1 MFSTIRTRLTLR
13 SVRARLT
20 DWYVLTLGAT
30 LLVFAVFVWLL
41 RATTLYRELDA
52 GLDIESHQIVNDFMP
67 ALLGLDPTS
76 DLVERPRASS
86 LPMIVRRVSG
96 ALLYRS
102 DAFPVLDWAG
112 ERQLAQ
118 LAAGESVTFTTVN
131 DRSGMPIR
139 VAALAVARTG
149 ADPLILQVAG
159 STEPARDTLKQ
170 LAGAMALGI
179 LVVLAIASY
188 GSGLTTR
195 RAFAPVDAIVARVR
209 DIQATGLNER
219 LDVSGGS
226 AELDRLVLTLNEML
240 DRIEASMQ
248 SARRFAADASHE
260 LQTPLASMRGIAEA
274 SLRDPRRS
282 GDSQRW
288 AEDLLAEIGRCSIL
302 VRDLRL
308 LALAEAGQVV
318 AARESVDVAAVAL
331 ECGEIARAIAEARQI
346 QVETAIAAHPIVSG
360 SALHLRRVILN
371 LTDNAIRYSPPDS
384 TVQISVTEGPREAV
398 IIVRDHGCGIGDED
412 LPHIFEPFYR
422 ADPARAR
429 DTGGSGLGLAIAEQ
443 IVRAHGGQMSVVS
456 RLGEGST
463 FTVSL
468 PTVPAA

>member
-20 DWYVLTLGAT
+20 FWYVLTLGAT
-30 LLVFAVFVWLL
+30 LLTFGVFVWLV

-52 GLDIESHQIVNDFMP
+52 GLEVQGHQIATDFRP
-67 ALLGLDPTS
+67 ALLGLDPATE
-76 DLVERPRASS
+76 LALQPRAES
-86 LPMIVRRVSG
+86 LPIAVRRSRG

-102 DAFPVLDWAG
+102 PAFPALEWAG

-118 LAAGESVTFTTVN
+118 VTVAQGVSLTTVN
-131 DRSGMPIR
+131 DRSGVPVR
-139 VAALAVARTG
+139 VATLAVERTG
-149 ADPLILQVAG
+149 AEALVLQVAG
-159 STEPARDTLKQ
+159 STEAARTTLKQ
-170 LAGAMALGI
+170 LAGTMALGI
-179 LVVLAIASY
+179 LMVLAIASY

-209 DIQATGLNER
+209 DIQTTGLGER

-226 AELDRLVLTLNEML
+226 AELDRLVATLNEML

-260 LQTPLASMRGIAEA
+260 LQTPLASMRGIVEA
-274 SLRDPRRS
+274 NLRDAERA
-282 GDSQRW
+282 GDDQRG
-288 AEDLLAEIGRCSIL
+288 ADDLLAEIGRCSIL

-318 AARESVDVAAVAL
+318 AAPEPVHVAAVAI
-331 ECGEIARAIAEARQI
+331 ECGEIARAIAEPRQI
-346 QVETAIAAHPIVSG
+346 QVETAIGAHPIVRG
-360 SALHLRRVILN
+360 SALHPRRVILN
-371 LTDNAIRYSPPDS
+371 LADNAIRYSPPAS
-384 TVQISVTEGPREAV
+384 TVHLSVTETAREAV
-398 IIVRDHGCGIGDED
+398 ITVRDQGCGIGDED

-429 DTGGSGLGLAIAEQ
+429 DTGGTGLGLAIAEQ
-443 IVRAHGGQMSVVS
+443 IVRAHGGQIRVAS
-456 RLGEGST
+456 RLGDGST
-463 FTVSL
+463 FIVSL
-468 PTVPAA
+468 PTVSVG